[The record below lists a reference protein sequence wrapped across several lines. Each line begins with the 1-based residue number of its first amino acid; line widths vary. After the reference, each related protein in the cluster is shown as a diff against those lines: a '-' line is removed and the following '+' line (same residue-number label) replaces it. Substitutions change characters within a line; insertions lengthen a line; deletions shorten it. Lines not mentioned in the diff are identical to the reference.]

1 MSLSNQQL
9 NLSQNWNLDILFAG
23 GAASADLNTLLEQTE
38 ADLTLEEKAPSSSAA
53 ANIRLRLQTLQ
64 ALGDRIDEAE
74 MFAYALRSANPQ
86 YAEVHRLFGRI
97 NAMKTRLSSLEIR
110 FDQLIV
116 DVADADWRSLVNA
129 NDLQDVAFLLN
140 ERRRRMQNK
149 LSSPQEQLANDLAN
163 DGYHAW
169 GDFRHQLAGRM
180 RFRLVQDGETN
191 IVGLGQVW
199 GSLSHPE
206 RTMRTAALDAID
218 ESFGEQAELFAQ
230 ALNALSGFRL
240 TLYRHRGWDSALQ
253 EPLDLNQISEAT
265 LNAMHDTLES
275 CAPRLVPFL
284 HRKARLLGL
293 EKLSH
298 SDITAPLFTAGGTI
312 RYDEAATLVLDHFER
327 FSPDMAAL
335 ARRAFSEGWI
345 DSEDRPG
352 KGMGGQCIPFHLRGE
367 SRIQMAFRG
376 GLLDTMVLAHELGH
390 AYHNDAIRDL
400 PFHARQYPMSV
411 AETASTFAEVVIMD
425 ALISKAESDEER
437 MQLLAEKLQRV
448 IPFQLLG
455 VFSGFLL
462 EKSLY
467 EERKNGLLST
477 DRLCELAVTAQKR
490 AYADA
495 LDRYHPYQWAMQPH
509 MYATNVPFY
518 IFQYTFG
525 YLFSMGIYAKA
536 LQEGPQFAAQ
546 YRSLLRDAGRMSV
559 EDLAARYLGADLTQ
573 PAFWQSA
580 LDLVVRDVEQFLALT
595 ENTVSL

>member
-1 MSLSNQQL
+1 MTTQNQRL
-9 NLSQNWNLDILFAG
+9 NLSQNWNLDHLFAG
-23 GAASADLNTLLEQTE
+23 GVASADLNTLLEQTE
-38 ADLTLEEKAPSSSAA
+38 ADLTLEEKAPTSSAA
-53 ANIRLRLQTLQ
+53 ANILLCLQTLQ

-86 YAEVHRLFGRI
+86 DDEVQILFGRI

-110 FDQLIV
+110 FDQIIV
-116 DVADADWRSLVNA
+116 DVADDEWQSIITEH
-129 NDLQDVAFLLN
+129 DLQDIAFLLQ
-140 ERRRRMQNK
+140 ERRRRMHKK
-149 LSSPQEQLANDLAN
+149 LTGPQEQLANDLAT

-180 RFRLVQDGETN
+180 KFRLAQDGETN
-191 IVGLGQVW
+191 EVGLGQIW
-199 GSLSHPE
+199 GTLSHPE

-218 ESFGEQAELFAQ
+218 EGFGEQAELFAQ
-230 ALNALSGFRL
+230 TLNALSGFRL

-275 CAPRLVPFL
+275 NAPRLVQFL

-298 SDITAPLFTAGGTI
+298 SDITAPLYSAGGEI
-312 RYDEAATLVLDHFER
+312 SYEDAATVILDNFER

-335 ARRAFSEGWI
+335 ARRAFTEGWI
-345 DSEDRPG
+345 DAEDRPG
-352 KGMGGQCIPFHLRGE
+352 KGLGGQCIPFHLKGE
-367 SRIQMAFRG
+367 SRIHMAFRG
-376 GLLDTMVLAHELGH
+376 GMLDTMVLAHELGH
-390 AYHNDAIRDL
+390 AYHNDAIQDL

-425 ALISKAESDEER
+425 ALISKVESDDER
-437 MQLLAEKLQRV
+437 MRLLAEKLQRV

-467 EERKNGLLST
+467 EERKNGVLST

-509 MYATNVPFY
+509 IYATNVPFY
-518 IFQYTFG
+518 NFQYTFG

-536 LQEGPQFAAQ
+536 LQEGPQFADQ
-546 YRSLLRDAGRMSV
+546 YRNLLRDAGRMTV

-580 LDLVVRDVEQFLALT
+580 LDLVVRDVDQFLALT
-595 ENTVSL
+595 EKTVCL